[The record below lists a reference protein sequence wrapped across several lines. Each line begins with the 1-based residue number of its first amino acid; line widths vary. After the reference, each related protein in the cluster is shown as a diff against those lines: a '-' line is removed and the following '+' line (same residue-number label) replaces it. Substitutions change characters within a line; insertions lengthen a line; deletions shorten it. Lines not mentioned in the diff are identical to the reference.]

1 MATQV
6 GIDFEEIRKDLEAT
20 TEEKIVNVTEKNLWN
35 QLIDYQKEKI
45 MADKYRKFKLLLDHF
60 SKSSRFKLGFQVRR
74 TALCLLNVLSS
85 YILYSGVSHLSK
97 LSI

>member
-6 GIDFEEIRKDLEAT
+6 GVDFEEIRENLEAT

>member
-6 GIDFEEIRKDLEAT
+6 GVDVEELRKDLEAT

-85 YILYSGVSHLSK
+85 YILYSWASTLVRK
-97 LSI
+97 

>member
-6 GIDFEEIRKDLEAT
+6 GVDLEEIRKDLEAT

-45 MADKYRKFKLLLDHF
+45 RMIILYLLLINIKKRIR
-60 SKSSRFKLGFQVRR
+60 SL
-74 TALCLLNVLSS
+74 T
-85 YILYSGVSHLSK
+85 I
-97 LSI
+97 